1 MAQSA
6 RTAQWLAGRTSL
18 VERAT
23 SLSPP
28 ARRTPTTSTTPT
40 GREGNV
46 APPVNQVYSWGNLP
60 PNQTATRPGN
70 DSTALWGNND
80 LRQFD
85 SSFTPGQLFGPSRPL
100 VPQER
105 ENVRLRD
112 YPVAYNLS
120 TRPRSLEPVGFAE
133 SRALAREVV
142 LVRLAVE
149 TSRGADG
156 AEPCCPPPLSGKSS
170 SSTSTSA
177 GCHTWCKRMGFVRG
191 RRRQIN
197 RARHQRKAQETS
209 PTRPRHFKSP

>member
-85 SSFTPGQLFGPSRPL
+85 SSFAPGQLFGPSRPL

-105 ENVRLRD
+105 ENVRLRN
-112 YPVAYNLS
+112 YPVAYNLGY
-120 TRPRSLEPVGFAE
+120 TPRSYE
-133 SRALAREVV
+133 SVRFPELRALAREVV

-149 TSRGADG
+149 TRKDQIEKLDWTIKRIRPAHD
-156 AEPCCPPPLSGKSS
+156 A
-170 SSTSTSA
+170 SA
-177 GCHTWCKRMGFVRG
+177 AG
-191 RRRQIN
+191 
-197 RARHQRKAQETS
+197 
-209 PTRPRHFKSP
+209 